1 MSHITSP
8 TDVYTLDTR
17 IFFKHLSREKP
28 LALIIIIILLSSEKS
43 FPSPLFSRGGFSTAC
58 VIAKGCKSRGLCVS
72 SPVLKMKGGFAVIV
86 NICFSIEMNGS
97 CVTTV
102 CNYHVL

>member
-28 LALIIIIILLSSEKS
+28 LALIYLLSFFLFLKNH
-43 FPSPLFSRGGFSTAC
+43 FPVPYFLEGGRGVQYSLRYCEGVQVS
-58 VIAKGCKSRGLCVS
+58 GSLCKFPCFENE
-72 SPVLKMKGGFAVIV
+72 GGVRCDCEHLLLDRNEWV
-86 NICFSIEMNGS
+86 MCYYR
-97 CVTTV
+97 V
-102 CNYHVL
+102 